1 MKKLLT
7 LSALVMAFAGF
18 AQKQVT
24 FIVDMRGY
32 TGASYSGVFVNG
44 DYNSWC
50 GTCNPMTDPENDS
63 VWTVTLPI
71 TQDSIEYKFTLD
83 GWNGQE
89 NLTAGTACTKTTG
102 AFTNRFTELL
112 GDTIL
117 TGVCWQSCASCTGVF
132 YATWQVNMANVT
144 VDTTGVYVAGD
155 RKSVV

>member
-32 TGASYSGVFVNG
+32 TGASYAGVFVNG
-44 DYNSWC
+44 NYNNWC
-50 GTCNPMTDPENDS
+50 GSCNPMSDPENDS
-63 VWTVTLPI
+63 VWTVTLPL

-83 GWNGQE
+83 GWSGQE
-89 NLTAGTACTKTTG
+89 NLTPNSGCTKTTG
-102 AFTNRFTELL
+102 IYTNRFAELL

-117 TGVCWQSCASCTGVF
+117 TGVCWQSCASCTGF
-132 YATWQVNMANVT
+132 KYATW
-144 VDTTGVYVAGD
+144 
-155 RKSVV
+155 